1 MKKWTQYLGGATMAA
16 LLLSGCGTTT
26 DDKTAEPQE
35 DTVKEENTAGS
46 TNGATDSSEGTKKVR
61 LMEQN
66 LQYTSNGE
74 AKEETAFL
82 KNSDNQPFILYVL
95 QQFELTAEEPGKDVL
110 FLTDDDSVSMR
121 IELLTGDVK
130 WDEVEE
136 NVQTQLKSISEK
148 IEDPALNIDNG
159 SGYEVVNGDDVVTS
173 VLLKDEKSPVRL
185 TMFTKKDKDYR
196 DAFLEMAKTI
206 MKES

>member
-1 MKKWTQYLGGATMAA
+1 
-16 LLLSGCGTTT
+16 
-26 DDKTAEPQE
+26 
-35 DTVKEENTAGS
+35 
-46 TNGATDSSEGTKKVR
+46 
-61 LMEQN
+61 
-66 LQYTSNGE
+66 
-74 AKEETAFL
+74 
-82 KNSDNQPFILYVL
+82 
-95 QQFELTAEEPGKDVL
+95 
-110 FLTDDDSVSMR
+110 MR
-121 IELLTGDVK
+121 IELLTDDVK

-159 SGYEVVNGDDVVTS
+159 SGYEVVNGDEVVTS

-185 TMFTKKDKDYR
+185 TMFTKKENDYR